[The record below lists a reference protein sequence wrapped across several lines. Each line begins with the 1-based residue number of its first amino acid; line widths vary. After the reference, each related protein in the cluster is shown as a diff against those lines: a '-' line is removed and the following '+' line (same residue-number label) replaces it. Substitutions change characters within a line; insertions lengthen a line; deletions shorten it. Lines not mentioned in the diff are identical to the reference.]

1 MKKAKK
7 YLLMLLIFSFVVSIT
22 SPALAVTEEDRPI
35 IVLGEKLSDAQK
47 QEVRDLLEV
56 TAADDVDEY
65 LVTGQDYADYIDGR
79 ATANMY
85 SSAMITRK
93 EEGYGIIIKIVTP
106 DHITKVTEDMYA
118 NALLTAGIE
127 NAMVEVVSPIQVTG
141 ESALA
146 GIYKAYDEDG
156 ERLDKD
162 RMVVANEELEIATEF
177 ADKEGLDSE
186 KISELLAEIKKAISE
201 QDPATKEDV
210 ERIVKEQLDKLE
222 IKLSE
227 VDMQR
232 LIDLFEKMR
241 DLDIDFDVVK
251 EQLEDLVSTIKD
263 KAEDLG
269 IDKSFFK
276 KAGEFLLEM
285 IKALGEFFKNIF
297 SSDNDE

>member
-1 MKKAKK
+1 
-7 YLLMLLIFSFVVSIT
+7 
-22 SPALAVTEEDRPI
+22 
-35 IVLGEKLSDAQK
+35 AQK

-227 VDMQR
+227 
-232 LIDLFEKMR
+232 
-241 DLDIDFDVVK
+241 
-251 EQLEDLVSTIKD
+251 
-263 KAEDLG
+263 
-269 IDKSFFK
+269 
-276 KAGEFLLEM
+276 
-285 IKALGEFFKNIF
+285 
-297 SSDNDE
+297 